1 MDLHTAQLL
10 TSPEGERALTLATGL
25 PDPDS
30 LGAGERMRREFA
42 PELAAAALSQMGLRR
57 RARAKLGPRADLLLW
72 TSDGVEQAT
81 RASVSA
87 WRARRLVSAGITT
100 VLDIGCGAGAD
111 ALAFLDAGLSVTGVE
126 IDPATA
132 LLARHNLSTADAGA
146 DDPPGPA
153 AAGGPRRPGP
163 RAVVIAGDG
172 VELAPGLI
180 RGATGRVCGY
190 LDPAR
195 RTARGRSW
203 RVEDLSPGWPF
214 VEAQL
219 QADHATCVKLGP
231 GFPRELLPDD
241 VAAIWVSDHGD
252 LVECGLW
259 HLPGDGAPDAP
270 DPDAPGGTGRI
281 AVPASRSAV
290 LLPSGVQA
298 WADPGAPDFEVRAPG
313 RYLYEPDPAVSRA
326 GASRALA
333 IQPPVTGSSGTRQ
346 PGGAP
351 AHVWR
356 LAPGV
361 GYLSSDEPIVTPLAT
376 TFEVLEVIDHHM
388 PALRAWVKAHRIGTL
403 EIKKRA
409 VEIDPA
415 ALRKKLRPKG
425 PNVATLLLTPTTN
438 GLSAL
443 VVQRLRDTPRNTLS

>member
-1 MDLHTAQLL
+1 M
-10 TSPEGERALTLATGL
+10 
-25 PDPDS
+25 
-30 LGAGERMRREFA
+30 
-42 PELAAAALSQMGLRR
+42 
-57 RARAKLGPRADLLLW
+57 
-72 TSDGVEQAT
+72 
-81 RASVSA
+81 
-87 WRARRLVSAGITT
+87 
-100 VLDIGCGAGAD
+100 
-111 ALAFLDAGLSVTGVE
+111 
-126 IDPATA
+126 
-132 LLARHNLSTADAGA
+132 
-146 DDPPGPA
+146 
-153 AAGGPRRPGP
+153 
-163 RAVVIAGDG
+163 
-172 VELAPGLI
+172 
-180 RGATGRVCGY
+180 
-190 LDPAR
+190 
-195 RTARGRSW
+195 
-203 RVEDLSPGWPF
+203 
-214 VEAQL
+214 
-219 QADHATCVKLGP
+219 
-231 GFPRELLPDD
+231 
-241 VAAIWVSDHGD
+241 
-252 LVECGLW
+252 
-259 HLPGDGAPDAP
+259 
-270 DPDAPGGTGRI
+270 
-281 AVPASRSAV
+281 
-290 LLPSGVQA
+290 
-298 WADPGAPDFEVRAPG
+298 
-313 RYLYEPDPAVSRA
+313 SRA